1 MDYTGF
7 PIFQNI
13 AEEDIERMMRCLR
26 ARQCSYE
33 SGELI
38 CEYDGAGREVGVLI
52 SGTAQLARIDYS
64 GVRTILEHLERGSVF
79 GEVLS
84 FSARNGDS
92 VSVAC
97 ETPCWVLFLDYSHMM
112 RPCENACE
120 HHSQLIQ
127 NMFSLV
133 TGQIQ
138 HLSQR
143 VEVLSRRSIRE
154 KLLCYFA
161 IQQGS
166 GASFRL
172 PFTFSTLADYISTDR
187 SAMMRELR
195 KLRNEGLVQV
205 DGRQI
210 ALTRQ

>member
-166 GASFRL
+166 EASFRL

-205 DGRQI
+205 EGRQI

>member
-7 PIFQNI
+7 PIFYFI
-13 AEEDIERMMRCLR
+13 SEEDIERMMRCLR

-97 ETPCWVLFLDYSHMM
+97 ETPCRVLFLDYSHMM